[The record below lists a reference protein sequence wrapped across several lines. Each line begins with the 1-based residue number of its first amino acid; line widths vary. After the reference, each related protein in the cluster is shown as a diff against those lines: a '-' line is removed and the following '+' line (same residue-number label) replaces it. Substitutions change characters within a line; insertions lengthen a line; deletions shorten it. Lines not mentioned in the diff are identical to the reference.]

1 MAKVNMSLQIIPVVP
16 EEQIYPVV
24 DQVIARIA
32 ASGMKYEVGPM
43 ETTIEGELD
52 QLLNLVAEAQDIC
65 IKAGASR
72 VLSVIKIDYR
82 PGGVTMDEKIAKYR
96 GALDTD
102 KAGRL

>member
-1 MAKVNMSLQIIPVVP
+1 MSLQIIPVVP

-65 IKAGASR
+65 IKARASR